1 MDWDAHPRGR
11 VVFLRRT
18 TEQGGVYLLGRHFS
32 VDKHWLHRLVR
43 CEVELRNS
51 RIRFY
56 QLRRRAP
63 SEQSLLNEVPYEL
76 PRRSFRR

>member
-1 MDWDAHPRGR
+1 MLLPQGR

-18 TEQGGVYLLGRHFS
+18 SEQGRLYLLGRHSS
-32 VDKHWLHRLVR
+32 VDKHWLHWLVR
-43 CEVELRNS
+43 CEVEMRNS

-63 SEQSLLNEVPYEL
+63 SEQPLLNEVPYEL
-76 PRRSFRR
+76 LRRSFRR